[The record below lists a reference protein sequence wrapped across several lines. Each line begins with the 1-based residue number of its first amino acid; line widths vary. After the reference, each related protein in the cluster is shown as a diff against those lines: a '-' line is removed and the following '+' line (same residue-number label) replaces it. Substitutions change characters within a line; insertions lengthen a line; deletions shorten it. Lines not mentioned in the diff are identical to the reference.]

1 MIVGAGVD
9 QAACDP
15 TLPAARW
22 CFPPSRLASATA
34 PDHVLEALLAEDVPC
49 GDLTTDALR
58 IGNRTARMTFSARQ
72 AMVVCASEEAAR
84 IIELSGAHV
93 HLESP
98 SGAGIGPSDL
108 ILSAEGQAGSLHR
121 AWKTAQTLVEW
132 ASGIAS
138 ATAAIVAN
146 AGGIPVACTRKNVPG
161 TKALSAKAVR
171 SGGGLMH
178 RLGLSETLLVFPEHR
193 LFLDEAPARTIQRLR
208 RTQPEKKI
216 VVEVG
221 GMDEALVWAEAGADV
236 LQLEKFTPDA
246 LAACITALAQRERL
260 VRPLIAA
267 AGGIR
272 ADNAAAYVAAGA
284 DLLVT
289 SAPYAAPAKDVQVH
303 FRSTT

>member
-1 MIVGAGVD
+1 M
-9 QAACDP
+9 
-15 TLPAARW
+15 
-22 CFPPSRLASATA
+22 S
-34 PDHVLEALLAEDVPC
+34 
-49 GDLTTDALR
+49 
-58 IGNRTARMTFSARQ
+58 FSARQ

-84 IIELSGAHV
+84 IIELSGAHAR
-93 HLESP
+93 LESP

-108 ILSAEGQAGSLHR
+108 ILSAEGPAGSLHR

-193 LFLDEAPARTIQRLR
+193 LFLDAAPAQTIQRLR

-221 GMDEALVWAEAGADV
+221 GIDEVLVWAEAGADV

-246 LAACITALAQRERL
+246 LAACVASLAQRERL
-260 VRPLIAA
+260 TRPLIAA

-284 DLLVT
+284 DILVT

>member
-1 MIVGAGVD
+1 
-9 QAACDP
+9 
-15 TLPAARW
+15 
-22 CFPPSRLASATA
+22 
-34 PDHVLEALLAEDVPC
+34 
-49 GDLTTDALR
+49 
-58 IGNRTARMTFSARQ
+58 MTFSARQ
-72 AMVVCASEEAAR
+72 AMVVYASEEAAR

-146 AGGIPVACTRKNVPG
+146 AGGDSRCLYAQERSGNEGAVGEGGQVGRWPDA
-161 TKALSAKAVR
+161 SARAVR
-171 SGGGLMH
+171 NAPGVSRAPTVSRRSAGPDDPASTSYTTGEENCRRSGRNGRGAS
-178 RLGLSETLLVFPEHR
+178 LGR
-193 LFLDEAPARTIQRLR
+193 KR
-208 RTQPEKKI
+208 
-216 VVEVG
+216 
-221 GMDEALVWAEAGADV
+221 GADV

-289 SAPYAAPAKDVQVH
+289 SAPYAAPAKDVQVN